1 MLKCHL
7 EEETNTCKIEA
18 KGNPIGILTDVTFL
32 IHEVYTTFQNN
43 SPITGDFFRIML
55 RDAVNDDSSPIWKVS
70 GMHNAGKDGVKGV
83 SVHIPGELR
92 NLLDTLR
99 EDEHGE

>member
-7 EEETNTCKIEA
+7 EKETNTRKIEV
-18 KGNPIGILTDVTFL
+18 KGNPIEILADVAFL
-32 IHEVYTTFQNN
+32 INDIYLAFREN
-43 SPITGDFFRIML
+43 SPIMGDLFRTAL
-55 RDAVNDDSSPIWKVS
+55 LDVVNYDSSPIWKVS
-70 GMHNAGKDGVKGV
+70 GTHKAGKDGVKSV

>member
-7 EEETNTCKIEA
+7 EKETNTGKIEV
-18 KGNPIGILTDVTFL
+18 KGSPIEILTDVAFL
-32 IHEVYTTFQNN
+32 INDVYTLFQNN
-43 SPITGDFFRIML
+43 SPIMGDLFRDIL

-70 GMHNAGKDGVKGV
+70 GTNKAGKDGVRSV
-83 SVHIPGELR
+83 SAQIRAELR
-92 NLLDTLR
+92 NLLDALR

>member
-7 EEETNTCKIEA
+7 EKETGTCKIEV
-18 KGNPIGILTDVTFL
+18 KGNPIEILTDVTFL
-32 IHEVYTTFQNN
+32 IQEVYVTFQNN
-43 SPITGDFFRIML
+43 SPITGDFFQYYMRA
-55 RDAVNDDSSPIWKVS
+55 AVNDDSSPMWKVS
-70 GMHNAGKDGVKGV
+70 GTYKAGKDGVRGV
-83 SVHIPGELR
+83 SVQIPGELR

>member
-7 EEETNTCKIEA
+7 ERETDTGKIEV
-18 KGNPIGILTDVTFL
+18 KGSPIEILADVTFL
-32 IHEVYTTFQNN
+32 ISDVYLAFQKN
-43 SPITGDFFRIML
+43 SPIMGDLFRDIL

-70 GMHNAGKDGVKGV
+70 GTRKAGKDGVKGV
-83 SVHIPGELR
+83 SIQIPGELR
-92 NLLDTLR
+92 NLLDALR

>member
-7 EEETNTCKIEA
+7 EKEADKFEIEV
-18 KGNPIGILTDVTFL
+18 KGNTIDILADVTTL
-32 IHEVYTTFQNN
+32 INDVYLALQENN
-43 SPITGDFFRIML
+43 PIIGDFFRYYM
-55 RDAVNDDSSPIWKVS
+55 RAAVNDDSSPMWKVS
-70 GMHNAGKDGVKGV
+70 GTHKAGKDGVKGV

-92 NLLDTLR
+92 DLLDTLR

>member
-7 EEETNTCKIEA
+7 EEETNTCKIKV

-43 SPITGDFFRIML
+43 SPITGDLFRCML
-55 RDAVNDDSSPIWKVS
+55 RDVVNDDSSPIWKIS
-70 GMHNAGKDGVKGV
+70 GTHKAGKDGVKGV

-92 NLLDTLR
+92 NMLDTLR
-99 EDEHGE
+99 EDKHGE

>member
-7 EEETNTCKIEA
+7 EKEA
-18 KGNPIGILTDVTFL
+18 GKCEIRVKGNLIEILSDAIFL
-32 IHEVYTTFQNN
+32 INDVYLAFRKNN
-43 SPITGDFFRIML
+43 PIMGDFFRYAL
-55 RDAVNDDSSPIWKVS
+55 RDAVNDDSSPIWKVPDT
-70 GMHNAGKDGVKGV
+70 NKAGKDGVKGV

>member
-7 EEETNTCKIEA
+7 EKETGTGKICV
-18 KGNPIGILTDVTFL
+18 KGNPIEILTDVTFL
-32 IHEVYTTFQNN
+32 INDVYNVFREN
-43 SPITGDFFRIML
+43 SPIMGDFFRIML
-55 RDAVNDDSSPIWKVS
+55 RDAVNDDSSPIWKAS
-70 GMHNAGKDGVKGV
+70 GTHKDGKDGVKGV

-92 NLLDTLR
+92 NLFDTLR

>member
-18 KGNPIGILTDVTFL
+18 KGNLIGILADVTFL
-32 IHEVYTTFQNN
+32 IRDVYIAFQNN
-43 SPITGDFFRIML
+43 SPLMGDFFRSML
-55 RDAVNDDSSPIWKVS
+55 RDVVNDDSSPIWKAS
-70 GMHNAGKDGVKGV
+70 GTNKAWKDGVKGV
-83 SVHIPGELR
+83 SVHIPMELR

>member
-7 EEETNTCKIEA
+7 EKETGTGKIDV
-18 KGNPIGILTDVTFL
+18 KGSPIEILSDVVFL
-32 IHEVYTTFQNN
+32 INDVYNVFREN
-43 SPITGDFFRIML
+43 SPIMVDFFRYVL
-55 RDAVNDDSSPIWKVS
+55 RDAVNDDSSPIWKVPDT
-70 GMHNAGKDGVKGV
+70 NKAGKDGVKGV

-92 NLLDTLR
+92 NLLDALR

>member
-7 EEETNTCKIEA
+7 EKETGTGKIEA
-18 KGNPIGILTDVTFL
+18 KGSPIEILSDVAFL
-32 IHEVYTTFQNN
+32 INDVYTLFQNN
-43 SPITGDFFRIML
+43 SPIMGCLFRDIL
-55 RDAVNDDSSPIWKVS
+55 RDAVNDDSSPIWKAS
-70 GMHNAGKDGVKGV
+70 GTHKAGKDGVKGV
-83 SVHIPGELR
+83 SVQIPGELR

>member
-7 EEETNTCKIEA
+7 EKETGTGKIEV
-18 KGNPIGILTDVTFL
+18 KGSTIGILTDVTLL

-43 SPITGDFFRIML
+43 SPIMGDLFRCVL

-70 GMHNAGKDGVKGV
+70 GTSKAGKDGVRGV
-83 SVHIPGELR
+83 SVQIPGELR

>member
-7 EEETNTCKIEA
+7 EKETDTCKIEV
-18 KGNPIGILTDVTFL
+18 KGNPIEILTDVTFL
-32 IHEVYTTFQNN
+32 INDVYNVFRED
-43 SPITGDFFRIML
+43 SPIMGDFFRSML
-55 RDAVNDDSSPIWKVS
+55 RDVVNEGSSPIWEASDTYK
-70 GMHNAGKDGVKGV
+70 AGKDGVRGV

-92 NLLDTLR
+92 NLLDALR

>member
-7 EEETNTCKIEA
+7 EEETNTCKIEV
-18 KGNPIGILTDVTFL
+18 KGNPIEILTDVTFL

-43 SPITGDFFRIML
+43 ASITGDLFRFML
-55 RDAVNDDSSPIWKVS
+55 RDVVNDDSSPIWKAS
-70 GMHNAGKDGVKGV
+70 GTHKAGKDGVKGV

-92 NLLDTLR
+92 NLLDALR

>member
-18 KGNPIGILTDVTFL
+18 KGNLIGILTDATFL
-32 IHEVYTTFQNN
+32 IHEVYITFQNK
-43 SPITGDFFRIML
+43 SPIMGDLFRCML
-55 RDAVNDDSSPIWKVS
+55 RDVVNDDSSPIWKVS
-70 GMHNAGKDGVKGV
+70 GTRKAVNDGVKGV

-92 NLLDTLR
+92 NMLDTLR

>member
-7 EEETNTCKIEA
+7 EKETDTGKIDV
-18 KGNPIGILTDVTFL
+18 KGSPIEILSEVAFL
-32 IHEVYTTFQNN
+32 INDVYTLFQNN
-43 SPITGDFFRIML
+43 SPIMGDFFRIML

-70 GMHNAGKDGVKGV
+70 GTHKAGKDGVKGV

-92 NLLDTLR
+92 NLLDALR
-99 EDEHGE
+99 QDDHGE

>member
-7 EEETNTCKIEA
+7 EVETNTCKIEV
-18 KGNPIGILTDVTFL
+18 KGSPIEIITDATFL
-32 IHEVYTTFQNN
+32 IHEVYATLQNN
-43 SPITGDFFRIML
+43 SPITGDLFRVML

-70 GMHNAGKDGVKGV
+70 GTHKAGKDGVKGV
-83 SVHIPGELR
+83 SVQIPGGLR
-92 NLLDTLR
+92 NLLDALR

>member
-7 EEETNTCKIEA
+7 EKETCTGKIYV
-18 KGNPIGILTDVTFL
+18 KGNPIEILEDVAFL
-32 IHEVYTTFQNN
+32 INDVYNVFREN
-43 SPITGDFFRIML
+43 SPIMGDLFRNML
-55 RDAVNDDSSPIWKVS
+55 RDVVNDDSSPIWEIS
-70 GMHNAGKDGVKGV
+70 GTHKAGKDGVKGV

>member
-7 EEETNTCKIEA
+7 EEETNTCKIEV
-18 KGNPIGILTDVTFL
+18 KGNLIGILADVTFL
-32 IHEVYTTFQNN
+32 IRDVYTTFQNN
-43 SPITGDFFRIML
+43 SPLMGDFFRSML
-55 RDAVNDDSSPIWKVS
+55 RDVVNDDSSPIWKAS
-70 GMHNAGKDGVKGV
+70 GTNKAGEDGVRGV
-83 SVHIPGELR
+83 SVQIPGELR

>member
-1 MLKCHL
+1 MLKCHF

-18 KGNPIGILTDVTFL
+18 RGNSIEILSDVSFL
-32 IHEVYTTFQNN
+32 ISGVYNAFREN
-43 SPITGDFFRIML
+43 SPIMGDFFRCML
-55 RDAVNDDSSPIWKVS
+55 RDVVNDDSSPIWEVS
-70 GMHNAGKDGVKGV
+70 GTHKAGKDGVKGV

-92 NLLDTLR
+92 NMLDTLR